1 MPLWIN
7 SHLGYRALTI
17 RFTDSTTPSDQ
28 NISQTDG
35 SSSDSGATDSTST
48 DDPTSATPDPG
59 TSSPTPQ
66 STTTTTTTTQEPTT
80 TTTTTDAPT
89 TETTTEEPSPTVT
102 QSPQTTPSNPAPF
115 TTTDVVVHVTSVI
128 ASQPSS
134 ISSVFIPSSS
144 MTLISSSVIASAA
157 STSVMQPL
165 PTTAS
170 CSANNATC
178 PTGQYCNASNQTC
191 QVMLADGTACSSGNM
206 CLSGTC
212 SDSICGPSSS
222 SSGQNSAGKIA
233 GIVLGSVGGV
243 GCAVGVLLCVRR
255 RNRNHQIQR
264 MRGFTPSMA
273 LNGHLNDKN
282 MGSFKRMNN
291 AERHKSD
298 YSFTSEQAAL
308 ESLSSMSMSMSPI
321 GRQSAVYYKDNQLHS
336 LSGTM
341 SPFEDGDATSYTS
354 SQPVMMASVPL
365 ATYKHAPRSSKFDF
379 LQNALANR
387 HPIQTAASPLAKS
400 SPSIASSV
408 RNSGLSSVNG
418 SNWEALISP
427 PRSGFVDAE
436 RRGSNRMSST
446 TFGSGH
452 HHVGIGDDESVADP
466 IFSPAVSH
474 ASARVV
480 MPNQTL
486 PPPSHNPFR
495 THTPSI
501 VPQDA
506 WTKEDEDGMKNY
518 QYF

>member
-1 MPLWIN
+1 
-7 SHLGYRALTI
+7 
-17 RFTDSTTPSDQ
+17 
-28 NISQTDG
+28 
-35 SSSDSGATDSTST
+35 
-48 DDPTSATPDPG
+48 
-59 TSSPTPQ
+59 
-66 STTTTTTTTQEPTT
+66 
-80 TTTTTDAPT
+80 
-89 TETTTEEPSPTVT
+89 
-102 QSPQTTPSNPAPF
+102 
-115 TTTDVVVHVTSVI
+115 
-128 ASQPSS
+128 
-134 ISSVFIPSSS
+134 
-144 MTLISSSVIASAA
+144 
-157 STSVMQPL
+157 
-165 PTTAS
+165 
-170 CSANNATC
+170 
-178 PTGQYCNASNQTC
+178 
-191 QVMLADGTACSSGNM
+191 M
-206 CLSGTC
+206 CLSGIC
-212 SDSICGPSSS
+212 SDSMCGQSSS
-222 SSGQNSAGKIA
+222 SSGPNSAGKIA

-243 GCAVGVLLCVRR
+243 GCAVGVLFCVRR
-255 RNRNHQIQR
+255 RNRRHQIQR

-282 MGSFKRMNN
+282 MMGSFKKINN

-354 SQPVMMASVPL
+354 SQPVMMASVPPL
-365 ATYKHAPRSSKFDF
+365 ATYKNGPRSSKFDF
-379 LQNALANR
+379 LQSAFANR
-387 HPIQTAASPLAKS
+387 QPIQTAPKASPLSKP

-408 RNSGLSSVNG
+408 RLSGLSSVNDD
-418 SNWEALISP
+418 NWEALISQ
-427 PRSGFVDAE
+427 PRSGFVDSE

-466 IFSPAVSH
+466 NFSPAVSH

-480 MPNQTL
+480 MPYQT

-495 THTPSI
+495 TITPSN